1 MDKITL
7 VLLAS
12 LILCWSFNPF
22 LKKKAIGNLSSDESL
37 VLTQCL
43 HMTILCFYFVYLFIT
58 KKCDL
63 AKYTQLTTKE
73 IFFNL
78 LSSLIT
84 AISAIILIKL
94 LQRSNVSYLIPQIQ
108 PIVILLSILIGIFI
122 FKEKLTITQIIGCI
136 LVITGVW
143 FLNKNKK

>member
-7 VLLAS
+7 VLLAI

-43 HMTILCFYFVYLFIT
+43 HMTILCFYFIYLFIT

-63 AKYTQLTTKE
+63 TKYTKLTTKQ

-94 LQRSNVSYLIPQIQ
+94 LK
-108 PIVILLSILIGIFI
+108 ILN
-122 FKEKLTITQIIGCI
+122 Q
-136 LVITGVW
+136 
-143 FLNKNKK
+143 